1 MQALLVVVAVLLDG
15 NDAAAKQWTSPAAAS
30 SDATAIRRAILIT
43 PSDSIVARTGA
54 RRRAPVQGRTKTP
67 NENAD

>member
-15 NDAAAKQWTSPAAAS
+15 NDGAAKQWTRPAAAS
-30 SDATAIRRAILIT
+30 SDATAIRRAILIA